1 VKGAEGSVSRGSS
14 RSHRPSSAQRKFQ
27 RLCAQVEQVV
37 SLSLGGSEDE
47 RLRSLVVHSV
57 HAAGDGSR
65 LVVSVAAGAEVSLD
79 ELDEIY
85 AALLRA
91 GPWLRRQVAAEIH
104 RKRTPDL
111 SFQVLPAWQVEP

>member
-1 VKGAEGSVSRGSS
+1 MRERSRGAPPES
-14 RSHRPSSAQRKFQ
+14 SHRKLE

-37 SLSLGGSEDE
+37 SLSLGGSEVE
-47 RLRSLVVHSV
+47 LLRSLVVDSV
-57 HAAGDGSR
+57 RAAGDGSR
-65 LVVSVAAGAEVSLD
+65 LVVSVVAGADVGLD
-79 ELDEIY
+79 ELDQIY

-111 SFQVLPAWQVEP
+111 SFVVLPPWPVEP

>member
-1 VKGAEGSVSRGSS
+1 MQPESS
-14 RSHRPSSAQRKFQ
+14 YRKLE

-47 RLRSLVVHSV
+47 RLRSLMVESV
-57 HAAGDGSR
+57 RVAGDGSR
-65 LVVSVAAGAEVSLD
+65 LVVSVVAGADVAPE
-79 ELDEIY
+79 ELDEIHS
-85 AALLRA
+85 ALVHA

-111 SFQVLPAWQVEP
+111 SFVVLPPWQAEP